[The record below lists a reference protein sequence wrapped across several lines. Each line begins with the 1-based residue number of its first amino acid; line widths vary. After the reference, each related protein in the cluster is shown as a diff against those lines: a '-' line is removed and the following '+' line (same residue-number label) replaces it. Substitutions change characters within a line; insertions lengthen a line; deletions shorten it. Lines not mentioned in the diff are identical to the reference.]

1 MRLVESLSY
10 NDSREK
16 LTIDKVKSSLLNAE
30 LMRTPLGS
38 LAIESKNLGRNRK
51 GNSDCGQLARKTR
64 RKFNAI
70 IARRWGTRKL
80 NVENGKRSNIN

>member
-38 LAIESKNLGRNRK
+38 LAIESKNRK